1 MKVRFIM
8 YWFNE
13 QEFIVNLDI
22 MILVI
27 NILLSLVV
35 VCYICLYLIE
45 YYRFCSLC
53 FDVIGC
59 EVNGKLNIM

>member
-1 MKVRFIM
+1 
-8 YWFNE
+8 
-13 QEFIVNLDI
+13 

-45 YYRFCSLC
+45 YYMFCSLC